1 MNISDLKLALDEIS
15 EYLYEIEE
23 EGSYKLIDK
32 IRIGLSKDKEFSS
45 NMLIIANKEIHID
58 WMDKIN
64 KLEDGLRLYNYENRD
79 YIKSYKSKPN
89 KKLQKVLNILTDNYY
104 DDDFYCNIDGLI
116 INIDNGFNLLIE
128 SWEKDSTI
136 ENVVLI
142 KTNDMFS
149 IIEKVMLAIKSI

>member
-23 EGSYKLIDK
+23 EESYKLIDK

-64 KLEDGLRLYNYENRD
+64 KLEDDLRLYNYENRD

-104 DDDFYCNIDGLI
+104 DDDFYCKIDGLI

>member
-23 EGSYKLIDK
+23 EESYKLIDK

-64 KLEDGLRLYNYENRD
+64 KLEDALRLYNYENRD
-79 YIKSYKSKPN
+79 CIKSYKSKPN
-89 KKLQKVLNILTDNYY
+89 KKLQKVLNILTDDYY

-116 INIDNGFNLLIE
+116 INIDNSFNLLIE
-128 SWEKDSTI
+128 S
-136 ENVVLI
+136 
-142 KTNDMFS
+142 
-149 IIEKVMLAIKSI
+149 

>member
-23 EGSYKLIDK
+23 EESYKLIDK

-64 KLEDGLRLYNYENRD
+64 KLEDDLRLYNYENRD

-104 DDDFYCNIDGLI
+104 DDDFYCNIDSLI

>member
-23 EGSYKLIDK
+23 EESYKLIDK

-64 KLEDGLRLYNYENRD
+64 KLEDDLRLYNYENRD

-116 INIDNGFNLLIE
+116 INIDNGVNLLIE

-149 IIEKVMLAIKSI
+149 IVEKVMLAIKSI

>member
-23 EGSYKLIDK
+23 EESYKLIDK

-64 KLEDGLRLYNYENRD
+64 KLEDDLRLYNYENRD

-104 DDDFYCNIDGLI
+104 DDFYCNIDSLI